1 MANFEIPEKPEYS
14 EEIRKFEEED
24 PGHADLFN
32 AVVETLLNNEVFL
45 KKLADSLA
53 KSISGLNTLTKY
65 TTVQTP
71 NPSMGA
77 QIVQKENTELDM
89 ETGLPFPFPIQEV
102 VAGHELA
109 LRQLNTDTGT
119 ASSAIEGLK
128 GLRVLIADL
137 TTDSGGNAYVNPAIV
152 GQYGMVL
159 AAVSSTFNTMIKPF
173 NNEFGM
179 QYLNVVHAKEGTP
192 YIGTFSFWI
201 LVI

>member
-1 MANFEIPEKPEYS
+1 MANFEIPENPEYS
-14 EEIRKFEEED
+14 EEVRKFEEED

-32 AVVETLLNNEVFL
+32 AVVETLLNNEAFL
-45 KKLADSLA
+45 KNLADSLA
-53 KSISGLNTLTKY
+53 RRISELNTLTKY

-71 NPSMGA
+71 NPTIGP
-77 QIVQKENTELDM
+77 QIIQKESEIFDFDGNPE
-89 ETGLPFPFPIQEV
+89 PFPIQEV
-102 VAGHELA
+102 VAGHEAA
-109 LRQLNTDTGT
+109 LRQLNTETGT

-152 GQYGMVL
+152 GQYGLVL
-159 AAVSSTFNTMIKPF
+159 AAVSNTFNTMIKPF

-179 QYLNVVHAKEGTP
+179 QYLNVVNAKEGTP

>member
-109 LRQLNTDTGT
+109 LRQLNTETGT

>member
-109 LRQLNTDTGT
+109 LRQLNTDMLKACIIYCKNSDDNHVLFIGDIPLRYQGLVKGCI
-119 ASSAIEGLK
+119 ASTLGYW
-128 GLRVLIADL
+128 
-137 TTDSGGNAYVNPAIV
+137 GNLSV
-152 GQYGMVL
+152 GSIQI
-159 AAVSSTFNTMIKPF
+159 SSTKIQIETNAQDTNIYTVPF
-173 NNEFGM
+173 SCVF
-179 QYLNVVHAKEGTP
+179 
-192 YIGTFSFWI
+192 I
-201 LVI
+201 LG